1 MDIIICE
8 NCQKENKYGE
18 IYCNKCGHKLYYNE
32 GIQEIEN
39 EENVVEEDSVGYNRD
54 KINQGMYINLTINE
68 AIEKIENSNIGLT
81 FSIHDARKISFPNNK
96 KCIILVGSKYYY
108 RVRNYVSAIV
118 ILENSNVKTAVHIM
132 TSGGGDNV
140 LGFDGGAESEFKAEI
155 ESVFEENIIKG

>member
-8 NCQKENKYGE
+8 NCQEENKYGE

-32 GIQEIEN
+32 EFQEIEN
-39 EENVVEEDSVGYNRD
+39 EANVVEESVEYDSA
-54 KINQGMYINLTINE
+54 KFNQGMYINLTINE

-81 FSIHDARKISFPNNK
+81 FSIHDARKINFPNNK

-108 RVRNYVSAIV
+108 RARSYVSAIIV
-118 ILENSNVKTAVHIM
+118 LENSSVKTAVHIM

-140 LGFDGGAESEFKAEI
+140 LGFDAGAESEFKAEI
-155 ESVFEENIIKG
+155 ESIFKENIITE